1 MTISSPPDLL
11 ASYRPLPGAYDEM
24 LTPDGRLR
32 DHWAHAGRVI
42 ETLGLGELLDRRSE
56 AYRLLDD
63 DGVTYNVY
71 SADPAISATP
81 PTIAPWGLD
90 PVPVLLAS
98 DEWTGIELGV
108 IQRAEL
114 LNLVLSDL
122 YGPRQLLRRGLL
134 PAELVLSHPGFLR
147 QCDQI
152 RLPGSQQLFTTAVD
166 LARDRAGNCA
176 VLADHTQAPSGAG
189 YALENRL
196 VVSRV
201 LPSLYRDSQVHRL
214 APFFRM
220 LRASL
225 QELAPPGTDD
235 PRIVLLSPGP
245 WSETAFEHAYLAS
258 YLGYSLVESTDLTV
272 RDGRVWLRSLGRLER
287 VDVILRRTDAWF
299 CDPLEL
305 RADSRLG
312 VPGLV
317 EAARVGGVSIVNTLG
332 SGVLENPGL
341 MPYLPRLAEHLLGEK
356 LLLPSVRTWWC
367 GDDDGRRH
375 VLAHLDEL
383 VIKPIARGTGAT
395 SVFPWDLTREARD
408 DLRRRI
414 DAHPAGWV
422 GQENIELASA
432 PTLTDGGLEARRT
445 VLRAFAVARNDSYT
459 AMPGG
464 LTRVAGSNGTG
475 SNGTS
480 THGNSTHGGNVRISN
495 QAGAIS
501 KDTWVL
507 ASEPEK
513 LSGFWLTSGPPV
525 PAIDPEASMSS
536 RAAENLFWL
545 GRYAERAEAMAR
557 LLRAVHDRRND
568 FQRGANPAGTESL
581 RVLLAA
587 LTRVSSTYPGFVG
600 EGDADRIA
608 APGAELFA
616 LVVDEG
622 RPGTLAHAVRHLL
635 NAAHAVRDQL
645 SSDTWLAVGTLDR
658 EIRDLRMSDPEHP
671 MVVQLTLGRIM
682 QNLLALSGLA
692 AESMVRDPGWRFM
705 DAGRRIERG
714 LQLTALL
721 RATVTVERSTA
732 TDSLLLESVLIAAES
747 IITYRRRYRSHAQVE
762 TLLDLLVTDVDNPRS
777 LAYQLDLLATDVR
790 LMPRLRRGAALSEP
804 ERLVLETSTALQL
817 ADTAVLSRP
826 SNDGTRR
833 ELDDFLTRM
842 LELLCRTADAIDAD
856 RFVHLLPQSSLLA
869 SS

>member
-1 MTISSPPDLL
+1 MTISPPPDLL
-11 ASYRPLPGAYDEM
+11 TSYRPPVGAYDEM
-24 LTPDGRLR
+24 LTADGRLR
-32 DHWAHAGRVI
+32 EHWAHAGRVI
-42 ETLGLGELLDRRSE
+42 ETLGLRELLDRRSE
-56 AYRLLDD
+56 AFRLLDD
-63 DGVTYNVY
+63 DGVTYNIY
-71 SADPAISATP
+71 GGDPATTTTA

-98 DEWTGIELGV
+98 DEWAGIERGV

-114 LNLVLSDL
+114 LNFVLADL

-134 PAELVLSHPGFLR
+134 PAELVLSHPGFFR
-147 QCDQI
+147 ACDQI
-152 RLPGSQQLFTTAVD
+152 RLPGAQQLFTTAVD
-166 LARDRAGNCA
+166 LARDGDGRCT
-176 VLADHTQAPSGAG
+176 VLADHTQSPSGAG

-225 QELAPPGTDD
+225 QESAPPGTDD

-258 YLGYSLVESTDLTV
+258 YLGYTLVESSDLTV

-317 EAARVGGVSIVNTLG
+317 EAARLGGVSIVNTLG

-341 MPYLPRLAEHLLGEK
+341 MPYLPRLAEQLLGQS
-356 LLLPSVRTWWC
+356 LLLPSVPTWWC
-367 GDDDGRRH
+367 GDEDGRRH

-383 VIKPIARGTGAT
+383 VIKPIVRNVGAT
-395 SVFPWDLTREARD
+395 SVFPWELTHDERD

-414 DAHPAGWV
+414 EAHPAGWV
-422 GQENIELASA
+422 GQETIALASA
-432 PTLTDGGLEARRT
+432 PTLTTGGLEARRT
-445 VLRAFAVARNDSYT
+445 VLRAFAVARLDSYT

-464 LTRVAGSNGTG
+464 LTRVAGSDSALNG
-475 SNGTS
+475 S
-480 THGNSTHGGNVRISN
+480 VRISN

-513 LSGFWLTSGPPV
+513 LSGFWLTAGPPV
-525 PAIDPEASMSS
+525 AAIDPEASMSS

-600 EGDADRIA
+600 DGESERHN

-616 LVVDEG
+616 LVVDET

-635 NAAHAVRDQL
+635 GAAHAVRDQL

-682 QNLLALSGLA
+682 QNLLVLSGLA

-747 IITYRRRYRSHAQVE
+747 IITYRRRYRSHAQLE
-762 TLLDLLVTDVDNPRS
+762 TLLDLLVMDVDNPRS
-777 LAYQLDLLATDVR
+777 LAYQLDQLANDVR
-790 LMPRLRRGAALSEP
+790 RMPKLRRGAALSEP

-817 ADTAVLSRP
+817 ADTASLSRP
-826 SNDGTRR
+826 REDGTRPD
-833 ELDDFLTRM
+833 LDYFLTRM
-842 LELLCRTADAIDAD
+842 VELLCRTADAIDAD
-856 RFVHLLPQSSLLA
+856 RFVHLLPQSSLLT

>member
-1 MTISSPPDLL
+1 MTINSPPDLL
-11 ASYRPLPGAYDEM
+11 ASYRQLPGAYDEM
-24 LTPDGRLR
+24 LTADGRIR
-32 DHWAHAGRVI
+32 EHWAHAGRVFDD
-42 ETLGLGELLDRRSE
+42 LGLDELLDRRSE
-56 AYRLLDD
+56 ACRLLDD

-71 SADPAISATP
+71 GHDDSDSAPTPAA
-81 PTIAPWGLD
+81 APWGLD

-98 DEWTGIELGV
+98 DEWADVELGV

-122 YGPRQLLRRGLL
+122 YGPRQLLRRGVL
-134 PAELVLSHPGFLR
+134 PAELVLAHPGFLR

-152 RLPGSQQLFTTAVD
+152 RVPGGQQLFTTAVD
-166 LARDRAGNCA
+166 LARDGSGRCT

-189 YALENRL
+189 YALENRV

-201 LPSLYRDSQVHRL
+201 FPSLYRDSQVHRL
-214 APFFRM
+214 APFFRT

-225 QELAPPGTDD
+225 HDVAPPGADD

-245 WSETAFEHAYLAS
+245 LSETAFEHAYLAS
-258 YLGYSLVESTDLTV
+258 HLGYPLVEGADLTV

-305 RADSRLG
+305 RADSKLG

-341 MPYLPRLAEHLLGEK
+341 LPYLPRLAEHFLGEQ
-356 LLLPSVRTWWC
+356 LLLPSVPTWWC
-367 GDDDGRRH
+367 GEEDGRRH
-375 VLAHLDEL
+375 VLAHLDRL
-383 VIKPIARGTGAT
+383 VIKPIARGVGTT
-395 SVFPWDLTREARD
+395 SVFPWELSRD
-408 DLRRRI
+408 GRDELRRRI
-414 DAHPAGWV
+414 ETRPAGWV
-422 GQENIELASA
+422 GQETLELASA
-432 PTLTDGGLEARRT
+432 PTLTPTGIEARRS
-445 VLRAFAVARNDSYT
+445 VLRAFAVARQDSYT

-464 LTRVAGSNGTG
+464 LTRVAGSNGHAAGHLGGHPRTPGG
-475 SNGTS
+475 SP
-480 THGNSTHGGNVRISN
+480 RISN

-513 LSGFWLTSGPPV
+513 LSGFWLAAGPPAA
-525 PAIDPEASMSS
+525 AIDPEASMSS

-557 LLRAVHDRRND
+557 LVRTAHDRRND
-568 FQRGANPAGTESL
+568 FQRGANPAGTECL
-581 RVLLAA
+581 QVLLSA

-600 EGDADRIA
+600 EGGGGRLA
-608 APGAELFA
+608 APGAELFN
-616 LVVDEG
+616 LVVDER

-635 NAAHAVRDQL
+635 AAAQAVRDQL
-645 SSDTWLAVGTLDR
+645 STDTWMVVGTLDR
-658 EIRDLRMSDPEHP
+658 EIRDLRDSDPHRP
-671 MVVQLTLGRIM
+671 LVVQHTLGRM
-682 QNLLALSGLA
+682 LQSLLALSGLA

-714 LQLTALL
+714 QQLAALL

-747 IITYRRRYRSHAQVE
+747 IITYRRRYRSQAQLE
-762 TLLDLLVTDVDNPRS
+762 TLLDLLATDGDNPRS
-777 LAYQLDLLATDVR
+777 LAYQLDQLAVDVR
-790 LMPRLRRGAALSEP
+790 LMPRLDRVPRLSEP
-804 ERLVLETSTALQL
+804 ERLVLEASTTLQL
-817 ADTAVLSRP
+817 ADTALLAQPRE
-826 SNDGTRR
+826 DGTRP
-833 ELDDFLTRM
+833 ELDAFLTRI
-842 LELLCRTADAIDAD
+842 LELLYRTADAIDRD
-856 RFVHLLPQSSLLA
+856 RFVRLLPQHSLLA